1 MPFRMWRPPVPD
13 TLLADHLQ
21 HERTRAA
28 RALLRSPLLDIDA
41 DPEAFRLVVR
51 HHGWLVERFETT
63 CGWHLTVD
71 SAAGFA
77 RLAKRAARVNVSR
90 PLQRDRGTATPFDR
104 RRYEVLCL
112 LAAELVRHP
121 VTTVGLLARAVTADA
136 GLDTSRRAERVALVD
151 ALRALM
157 AWGAVRATAG
167 DIDAFVDDERGNAIL
182 HAETARLHRLLVSAT
197 APSSL
202 PDDLDHHDTA
212 AAIEALVAEPR
223 YGDAASRPD
232 EVDEDQRLRWIR
244 HTLGRRAVDDPA
256 THDDEL
262 SAAERD
268 YLANPAG
275 RKWLRDRVTEL
286 GFELE
291 ERRDGFVA
299 VDRDAIAT
307 DLVFPAPHGNAHQL
321 ALLLV
326 DRLVGTDANGRRV
339 IGAISGAELHWFVL
353 DVLTRFPGWAKGH
366 RDGDGP
372 DRLAA
377 EAVDLLAGFGLV
389 CREPDGAVAGRPA
402 IARYRVGEPR
412 ITNHAEEDDR

>member
-1 MPFRMWRPPVPD
+1 VPD
-13 TLLADHLQ
+13 TVLADHL
-21 HERTRAA
+21 HDERTRAA
-28 RALLRSPLLDIDA
+28 RALLRTPLLDVDA

-51 HHGWLVERFETT
+51 HFPWLVERFETM
-63 CGWHLTVD
+63 CGWGLTVEA
-71 SAAGFA
+71 AAGFA
-77 RLAKRAARVNVSR
+77 RLAKRAAQVDASR
-90 PLQRDRGTATPFDR
+90 PLRRDRGTAAPFDR
-104 RRYEVLCL
+104 RRYELLCL

-136 GLDTSRRAERVALVD
+136 GLETRRKGERVALVD

-167 DIDAFVDDERGNAIL
+167 DVDAFVDDERGNAIL

-197 APSSL
+197 APSSV
-202 PDDLDHHDTA
+202 PNDVDIHGAT
-212 AAIEALVAEPR
+212 EALLAEPR
-223 YGDAASRPD
+223 YGDAANRPE
-232 EVDEDQRLRWIR
+232 EVDEEQRLRWIR
-244 HTLGRRAVDDPA
+244 HTLGRRAIDDPA
-256 THDDEL
+256 SYDDEL
-262 SAAERD
+262 SAPERE

-275 RKWLRDRVTEL
+275 RAWLRDRVTEL
-286 GFELE
+286 GLELE

-307 DLVFPAPHGNAHQL
+307 DLVFPGPYGNAHQL

-326 DRLVGTDANGRRV
+326 DRLVGADAEGRHV
-339 IGAISGAELHWFVL
+339 GAISGEELRRFVL
-353 DVLTRFPGWAKGH
+353 DVLARYPGWAKGH

-377 EAVDLLAGFGLV
+377 EAIDLLVGFGLAR
-389 CREPDGAVAGRPA
+389 REPDGTVTGRPA

-412 ITNHAEEDDR
+412 VTSHAEEVDE